1 MSQIDKIRLSGTTYD
16 IVDST
21 AVHSLEGYATEA
33 YVTGATAAL
42 AQAIDN
48 QHYQTSGD
56 VQSAISSSITSFFGA
71 VDYDSNTKRINFY
84 NETTG
89 GTVLAYVDATDFIKD
104 GMVDNVEIKT
114 LSGASYLAITFN
126 SDAGKE
132 EIDIPLTDIFDPS
145 NYYTKQEV
153 NASLSG
159 KQDTLSAGTGISI
172 SGNVISSTAQVTVD
186 QTIIQNSTNA
196 VAGGAVYDG
205 LAAKNPMVGISGTTL
220 IIS

>member
-1 MSQIDKIRLSGTTYD
+1 MSQIDKIKVSGTTYD

-21 AVHSLEGYATEA
+21 AIHSLEGYATEA

-42 AQAIDN
+42 AQTIDN

-71 VDYDSNTKRINFY
+71 VLYDSNSKRINFY
-84 NETTG
+84 NTSTG

-153 NASLSG
+153 DASLSG

-172 SGNVISSTAQVTVD
+172 VNNVISSTASVTVD
-186 QTIIQNSTNA
+186 QTIIENSTNA
-196 VAGGAVYDG
+196 VAGGAVYSG
-205 LAAKNPMVGISGTTL
+205 LAGKNQILAVSGTTL
-220 IIS
+220 IVS

>member
-1 MSQIDKIRLSGTTYD
+1 M
-16 IVDST
+16 
-21 AVHSLEGYATEA
+21 
-33 YVTGATAAL
+33 
-42 AQAIDN
+42 AQTIDN

-71 VDYDSNTKRINFY
+71 VLYDSNSKRINFY
-84 NETTG
+84 NTSTG

-153 NASLSG
+153 DASLSG

-172 SGNVISSTAQVTVD
+172 VNNVISSTASVTVD
-186 QTIIQNSTNA
+186 QTIIENSTNA
-196 VAGGAVYDG
+196 VAGGAVYSG
-205 LAAKNPMVGISGTTL
+205 LAGKNQILAVSGTTL
-220 IIS
+220 IVS